1 VSDFDKMD
9 AEAGVAE
16 VIPNTSTPPDAIVG
30 VGGTAEYRDNLV
42 KKYHK
47 GSDSLTARLQAEGL
61 SDNES
66 LLLALIQEMVKETD
80 NLLGNELIAIENGS
94 VRDSSVISAKRAEI
108 LEKAIKAVQSKQAFE
123 KESGID
129 IDSPS
134 MVVIF
139 KYFMGKVKD
148 VFENMGTSPEQRDIF
163 FRTLGDETENWK
175 KELREEFETM
185 KSR

>member
-129 IDSPS
+129 I
-134 MVVIF
+134 
-139 KYFMGKVKD
+139 KD